1 MQEQPW
7 REPYAQS
14 GKVSSGLCVCATDD
28 GFTECLQTMGLH
40 RCKPLIDMARPEG
53 LEPPTPGFVGRC
65 SIQLSYGRFDS
76 HNALYMLSFRLSH
89 QALHHGSQP

>member
-1 MQEQPW
+1 
-7 REPYAQS
+7 
-14 GKVSSGLCVCATDD
+14 
-28 GFTECLQTMGLH
+28 MGLH

-76 HNALYMLSFRLSH
+76 HYAAYMLSFRLLH
-89 QALHHGSQP
+89 QALHHVSQP